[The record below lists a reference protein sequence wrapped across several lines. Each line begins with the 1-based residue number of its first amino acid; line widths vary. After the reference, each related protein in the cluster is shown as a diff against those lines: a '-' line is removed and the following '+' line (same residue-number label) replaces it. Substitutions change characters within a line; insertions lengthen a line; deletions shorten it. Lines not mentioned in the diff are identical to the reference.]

1 MRRVPEAT
9 PAPLPRYARHVRLP
23 PYRYVPGAAPHPLR
37 HPLGHLRNSTASP
50 RSAAAALLHGVDL
63 FNREF
68 YWEAHEVWEER
79 WHDATGNERVLLQ
92 SLIQLAAGY
101 LKIVQF
107 GPCALARELFA
118 RALARSEELT
128 TRREMEPTAPH
139 IRRSE
144 LMRALARAMEDATST
159 TRPTRPRLTI
169 EKRSRQTGRV
179 PLRRRSK

>member
-1 MRRVPEAT
+1 MRRVPEASS
-9 PAPLPRYARHVRLP
+9 AALPRYARHVRLP
-23 PYRYVPGAAPHPLR
+23 PYRYVPGAMPHPLR
-37 HPLGHLRNSTASP
+37 HPLGHLRNSGASQ

-63 FNREF
+63 FNRAF

-79 WHDATGNERVLLQ
+79 WHDATGYERALLQ
-92 SLIQLAAGY
+92 TLIQLAAGY

-118 RALARSEELT
+118 RARARSAELT
-128 TRREMEPTAPH
+128 TRSEMERTAPH

-144 LMRALARAMEDATST
+144 LTRALARAMEDATST

-169 EKRSRQTGRV
+169 KKRTNQTGRV
-179 PLRRRSK
+179 PPRRRSK